1 MTDFL
6 TSLAALSLG
15 GGAVALVL
23 MAAGRLTRS
32 RYAAKWR
39 CLIWALLCLRLV
51 IPFSLLPQ
59 SRGEGAAPIQL
70 TAPQDVI
77 LYQRPLQPQGER
89 DIPGQGEGPAQ
100 EAPPSGLPAD
110 ELQSGASAPS
120 SSLSSGQSVPDT
132 GAVPS
137 GFSLSLSQ
145 VLAAVWLAGA
155 GAVLI
160 WAAAAHLRFLLFLR
174 RWGSPV
180 TNPAT
185 VRLFNELCDQLR
197 LDRRPRLMICQG
209 LRVPM
214 LAGLV
219 RPVLLLPEYLPSQ
232 AALSY
237 SMLHEL
243 THYRRRDIWLKALA
257 LAACALHW
265 FNPAMWLM
273 TRLVERDTE
282 LACDEAALR
291 LLPREQHRAYS
302 QTIVDAVER
311 LKGA

>member
-6 TSLAALSLG
+6 TRLAALSLG

-32 RYAAKWR
+32 RYAARWR

-51 IPFSLLPQ
+51 IPFPLLPR
-59 SRGEGAAPIQL
+59 SEGEGGAPIQL
-70 TAPQDVI
+70 TAPRDVI
-77 LYQRPLQPQGER
+77 VYQRPLRPQQEGDLPARGDRSDGEV
-89 DIPGQGEGPAQ
+89 PPAVQSPGEG
-100 EAPPSGLPAD
+100 
-110 ELQSGASAPS
+110 QSGAAAPS
-120 SSLSSGQSVPDT
+120 SSLSSGQRAP
-132 GAVPS
+132 AVESASP
-137 GFSLSLSQ
+137 GFTLSLSQ
-145 VLAAVWLAGA
+145 IAAGVWLAGA
-155 GAVLI
+155 GAVLL

-197 LDRRPRLMICQG
+197 LDRRPRLMVCQG

-219 RPVLLLPEYLPSQ
+219 RPMLLLPEHLPSQ

-243 THYRRRDIWLKALA
+243 THYRRRDIWLKTLA

-291 LLPREQHRAYS
+291 LLPREQHLAYS